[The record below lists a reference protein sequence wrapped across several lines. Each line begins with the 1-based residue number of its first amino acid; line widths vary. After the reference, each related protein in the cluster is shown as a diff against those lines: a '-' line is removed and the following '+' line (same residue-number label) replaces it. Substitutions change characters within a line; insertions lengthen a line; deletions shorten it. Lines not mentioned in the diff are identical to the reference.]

1 MAGPDPRRSSR
12 ARTNQPQ
19 SRPSSTTSSIS
30 GRIERHSKHFVK
42 TGSPQKSTSTASLAS
57 EPPDDAAGIDD
68 NTPPPPT
75 RSRRA
80 THANVIRDDDQDQ
93 SSVVVSEIEMT
104 NDGDDIQEDDEAV
117 RCICGFEDYPG
128 PPAAEDIE
136 GAAKEGYDVEAIFPA
151 VVTDDLAGFFVQC
164 DICKVWQHG
173 ACVGLVNDAT
183 LPEEYYCE
191 ECRKD
196 FHKIFPGTNSHRC
209 SIYLALNRR
218 RSRTGSFNRNRERTP
233 QIRDS
238 SKDSK
243 DEGRDIGPDG
253 KGSRASAVSQS
264 GKRRSTMNSR
274 DAAYDEE
281 QLLIAIAA
289 SKEDSHDDSTLR
301 RPKRSRSDSEEK
313 ADSTKRQRT
322 SSRSVSPP
330 PDKANMAD
338 DSDDAMATRN
348 GTSKKASRS
357 AALARSQAQR
367 ERAEK
372 EEKERQRA
380 EAATKRNGRAER
392 RRVDESDPSDEVPLS
407 TTRAAVATRT
417 TSAPS
422 LATARPSTATTS
434 GNTSATPTN
443 APSSSATP
451 VPATAVPRSAPPR
464 PSQPSPETPPP
475 TSAPAMALSKS
486 KGGRPTHKKKGRNQY
501 TKERDAREELN
512 MTRSRSRDVPENGQ
526 SKSGSGNG
534 SGAHGKDSG
543 HSKSGSRAK
552 GSANSRISLTEMRRR
567 VSAMSDFIGKT
578 QIDIASGEYLAS
590 TVATPDGAKA
600 AGSGNGATT
609 NSSSTATTPS
619 STSAP
624 QLGGAN
630 GDSSDLATEK
640 DFKRL
645 GLMEMMDTLT
655 RNIIKWQNQY
665 GN

>member
-57 EPPDDAAGIDD
+57 EPPDDAAGTDD

-80 THANVIRDDDQDQ
+80 AHANVIKDDDQDQ
-93 SSVVVSEIEMT
+93 SSVIVSEIEMT

-117 RCICGFEDYPG
+117 RCICGYEDYPG
-128 PPAAEDIE
+128 PPAAEDIDE
-136 GAAKEGYDVEAIFPA
+136 AAKEGYDVEAIFPA

-196 FHKIFPGTNSHRC
+196 LHKIFPGTNSHRC

-218 RSRTGSFNRNRERTP
+218 RSRTGSFNKNRERTP
-233 QIRDS
+233 QNRDS

-243 DEGRDIGPDG
+243 DEGRDIGPDS
-253 KGSRASAVSQS
+253 KGSRASVVSQS

-289 SKEDSHDDSTLR
+289 SKEDSHDDPTLR

-313 ADSTKRQRT
+313 ADSLKRQRT
-322 SSRSVSPP
+322 SSRSVSPL
-330 PDKANMAD
+330 PDKTNLAD

-348 GTSKKASRS
+348 GSSKKASRS

-372 EEKERQRA
+372 EEKERIRA
-380 EAATKRNGRAER
+380 EAASKRNGRAER

-407 TTRAAVATRT
+407 TARPAVATRT

-422 LATARPSTATTS
+422 QATARPSTATTS
-434 GNTSATPTN
+434 GNASATPTN
-443 APSSSATP
+443 VPSSSATP
-451 VPATAVPRSAPPR
+451 VPNIVAPRSAPAR

-512 MTRSRSRDVPENGQ
+512 MTRSRSRDMPENGH
-526 SKSGSGNG
+526 SKSGSGSG
-534 SGAHGKDSG
+534 SGAHSKDGSHG
-543 HSKSGSRAK
+543 KSGSRAK
-552 GSANSRISLTEMRRR
+552 GSANSRVSLTEMRRR

-578 QIDIASGEYLAS
+578 QVDIASGEYLAS
-590 TVATPDGAKA
+590 AVATPDGAKA
-600 AGSGNGATT
+600 GSGNGTT
-609 NSSSTATTPS
+609 NPNSAATTPS

-624 QLGGAN
+624 QLGIVN
-630 GDSSDLATEK
+630 GVTSELTAEK
-640 DFKRL
+640 EFKTL
-645 GLMEMMDTLT
+645 PLLEMMDTLT
-655 RNIIKWQNQY
+655 RNIIHWQNQY